1 MTTTTTPPTFTTPAP
16 TFDDVWRALM
26 ETRQMIK
33 ENAEAVRIR
42 FEQEDARR
50 AEEARL
56 RLEREA
62 EEARL
67 RAERKAEEARLRVE
81 EARLRSE
88 REAEEA
94 QRRTEEA
101 QKRAEEETKRE
112 QQREQDAKK
121 RAEEAQ
127 KRFEDNEKRSK
138 ELDRR
143 LGALGNRLGDFVQ
156 EMVRPAAVRL
166 FQERNLPVHQVI
178 ANQVAY
184 DDHRQFVME
193 IDLIVINTDV
203 LIAIEC
209 KSNLSH
215 DDVQEHLERLDIFK
229 QHFPQ
234 YRGYKILGA
243 VAGMVIPPEV
253 ARYAHKKGL
262 YVLAQSGEAVEI
274 RNPSGFKP
282 HEW

>member
-1 MTTTTTPPTFTTPAP
+1 MATTTTPPTFTTPAP

-67 RAERKAEEARLRVE
+67 RAERKAEEARLR
-81 EARLRSE
+81 SE

-94 QRRTEEA
+94 KRRTEEA
-101 QKRAEEETKRE
+101 KKRAEEETKRE

>member
-67 RAERKAEEARLRVE
+67 RAERKAEEARLR
-81 EARLRSE
+81 SE

-94 QRRTEEA
+94 KRRTEEA

>member
-1 MTTTTTPPTFTTPAP
+1 MTTMTDTTVTTPHFTEPAP
-16 TFDDVWRALM
+16 TFQDVWKGLM
-26 ETRQMIK
+26 KLEQLIER
-33 ENAEAVRIR
+33 NAEAVRIR
-42 FEQEDARR
+42 FEQEAANRAEERRLLAEEFKQWAEDARFREERNAAEAKERAEDARLREERNAAEAKER
-50 AEEARL
+50 AEEA
-56 RLEREA
+56 
-62 EEARL
+62 
-67 RAERKAEEARLRVE
+67 K
-81 EARLRSE
+81 
-88 REAEEA
+88 
-94 QRRTEEA
+94 
-101 QKRAEEETKRE
+101 
-112 QQREQDAKK
+112 
-121 RAEEAQ
+121 
-127 KRFEDNEKRSK
+127 KRFEENEKRSK

-166 FQERNLPVHQVI
+166 FQERNLPVHQVV

-184 DDHRQFVME
+184 DDNRQFVME

-215 DDVQEHLERLDIFK
+215 DDVQEHLERLEIFK
-229 QHFPQ
+229 HHFPQ
-234 YRGYKILGA
+234 YRNYKTLGA

-274 RNPSGFKP
+274 RNPSGFAAR
-282 HEW
+282 EW

>member
-56 RLEREA
+56 RAEEARLRLEREA
-62 EEARL
+62 EET
-67 RAERKAEEARLRVE
+67 
-81 EARLRSE
+81 RLRSE

-94 QRRTEEA
+94 KRRTEEA
-101 QKRAEEETKRE
+101 QKRAEEEIKRE